1 MITVKFLGGAKKSFS
16 TDQIDIEKNDL
27 TLQQLLD
34 FLIKNKPKNDNKLD
48 VNNLLIAI
56 NGIDSSAIDGPLT
69 NLKNGDVIS
78 IIPIIHGG
86 SSKRIQFKISNS
98 YIELFD
104 IKANQKLNIDFLDDL
119 RLKFP
124 NMIIQAISSNYILGK
139 SHAQKIIAISLMAKQ
154 NNTIL
159 SKKIET
165 DILLRFAGT
174 TQINDAIKR
183 VGIKNEDDF
192 VIIAIGK
199 KIQLNRIF
207 RDIESL
213 LNTSPLSKNNQNFLK
228 KKFNITKKQMDAII
242 SKYQLEDLLTEK
254 AAILI

>member
-1 MITVKFLGGAKKSFS
+1 MIIVKFLGGAKKSFS
-16 TDQIDIEKNDL
+16 TDHIDIDKNDL

-34 FLIKNKPKNDNKLD
+34 FLIKNKPQNNYDLD
-48 VNNLLIAI
+48 LNNLLIAI
-56 NGIDSSAIDGPLT
+56 NGIDSSAMEGKLT

-86 SSKRIQFKISNS
+86 ASKRIQFQISNS

-104 IKANQKLNIDFLDDL
+104 VKANQKLNINFLDYL

-124 NMIIQAISSNYILGK
+124 NLILQAISSNYILSK
-139 SHAQKIIAISLMAKQ
+139 SHTQKIISISLMAKL
-154 NNTIL
+154 NNIIL

-174 TQINDAIKR
+174 TQINDAIKL
-183 VGIKNEDDF
+183 VGIKSEDDF

-199 KIQLNRIF
+199 KIQLSRLF
-207 RDIESL
+207 HDIESL
-213 LNTSPLSKNNQNFLK
+213 LNKTPLSKNNHDFLK
-228 KKFNITKKQMDAII
+228 KKFNITTKQMDTI
-242 SKYQLEDLLTEK
+242 SSKWQLEDLLTEK